1 MIWFFYDQS
10 DPTYYIKWALSVL
23 NFYALYSCKNNYN
36 LQKYCNYLFKAKP
49 TAAPDDF
56 GEELDT
62 AAQAAGALGA
72 GMMAMAMMTPDLNF
86 QQNAGAPSSSIQP
99 GSVGGGGLPSDGG
112 ISTAALSLAL
122 VPLGLSA
129 VAIFPP
135 FAT

>member
-1 MIWFFYDQS
+1 MIITGVKTIIIF
-10 DPTYYIKWALSVL
+10 
-23 NFYALYSCKNNYN
+23 KNIVTI
-36 LQKYCNYLFKAKP
+36 FKAKP

-56 GEELDT
+56 GDELDT

-86 QQNAGAPSSSIQP
+86 QQNAGPPSSSIQP
-99 GSVGGGGLPSDGG
+99 GAPGGGGLPSDGG

-135 FAT
+135 FTT